1 MRHTIKQEVMMR
13 VALIFFVVIV
23 SGIITFSGM
32 NNVRGYIR
40 STEEAN
46 KLHSLVLSAEKA
58 HYGWVENLCSSVAM
72 GTEFT
77 GSTDYKTCVLGNWL
91 YGADLA
97 ESTDQE
103 LIKVAEQMKP
113 VHQAIHESANTVLE
127 LNKTD
132 ALAAREI

>member
-46 KLHSLVLSAEKA
+46 KLHS
-58 HYGWVENLCSSVAM
+58 
-72 GTEFT
+72 
-77 GSTDYKTCVLGNWL
+77 
-91 YGADLA
+91 
-97 ESTDQE
+97 
-103 LIKVAEQMKP
+103 
-113 VHQAIHESANTVLE
+113 
-127 LNKTD
+127 
-132 ALAAREI
+132 